1 MRTKRKRPSKTSDFE
16 ITRQSIK
23 AIMLTQFKEKV
34 ENICT
39 EKEMIKSDLAD
50 FKEPNRM
57 SQNKKYNNPNLKLN
71 SHV

>member
-23 AIMLTQFKEKV
+23 ATILTQFKEKV

-50 FKEPNRM
+50 
-57 SQNKKYNNPNLKLN
+57 LKRTK
-71 SHV
+71 